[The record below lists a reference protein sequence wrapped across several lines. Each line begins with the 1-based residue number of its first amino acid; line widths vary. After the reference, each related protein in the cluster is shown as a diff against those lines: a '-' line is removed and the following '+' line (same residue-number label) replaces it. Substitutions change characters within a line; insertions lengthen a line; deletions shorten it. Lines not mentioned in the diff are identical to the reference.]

1 MYIRQYFSSLCTS
14 EGLLGPGADP
24 AFYPL
29 TDPKIRKRV
38 LVAHL
43 VQSVQRR
50 SEQFIGKPLG
60 KLLFHGW
67 IKDAPGSDRFEAS
80 GLSKHIVTDFLG
92 DDALTIEIDPRKL
105 IRIVDTRPSSLA
117 FIWDGDWDLCRGDLR
132 VGSRYLFISDLDKH
146 RTDLTKTQRYQ
157 DLISCI
163 ESGNPWASHQLGVF
177 LDTPEKILNYLQ
189 VYLDFLD
196 DMAVHGFNA
205 GRGKDPLGVAISRE
219 GKILKVN
226 KGLHRLAMAQ
236 HLGLP
241 SVPVQV
247 CHIHRDWWN
256 KITAGTTGEE
266 ALLKM
271 QKALS
276 SCVPEESPSPLDDIS

>member
-43 VQSVQRR
+43 VASFRR
-50 SEQFIGKPLG
+50 RGEQFIVKPLG
-60 KLLFHGW
+60 KLLFSGW
-67 IKDAPGSDRFEAS
+67 LKAAPGSFRLEKS
-80 GLSKHIVTDFLG
+80 GFSKHIITDFLG
-92 DDALTIEIDPRKL
+92 DDALTINVDPNKL
-105 IRIVDTRPSSLA
+105 IRIIEKRPSSQA
-117 FIWDGDWDLCRGDLR
+117 FIWDGDWDLCRADLR

-196 DMAVHGFNA
+196 DMAVHGFDA
-205 GRGKDPLGVAISRE
+205 DRGKDPLGVAISRE

-256 KITAGTTGEE
+256 KVTAGTTGEE

-276 SCVPEESPSPLDDIS
+276 SCVPEESPGPLDDIS

>member
-1 MYIRQYFSSLCTS
+1 MYIRQYFSSLRTS
-14 EGLLGPGADP
+14 EGLLGSGADP

-38 LVAHL
+38 
-43 VQSVQRR
+43 
-50 SEQFIGKPLG
+50 
-60 KLLFHGW
+60 
-67 IKDAPGSDRFEAS
+67 
-80 GLSKHIVTDFLG
+80 
-92 DDALTIEIDPRKL
+92 
-105 IRIVDTRPSSLA
+105 
-117 FIWDGDWDLCRGDLR
+117 
-132 VGSRYLFISDLDKH
+132 
-146 RTDLTKTQRYQ
+146 
-157 DLISCI
+157 
-163 ESGNPWASHQLGVF
+163 
-177 LDTPEKILNYLQ
+177 
-189 VYLDFLD
+189 D
-196 DMAVHGFNA
+196 DMAEHGFNA

-276 SCVPEESPSPLDDIS
+276 SCTPEESSGPLDQNN